1 MSSEKRSAKE
11 MVVRVNSVVRAVLN
25 LYRSEESVRQGRR
38 VTDNEVIMMMIER
51 TVPDLLERAE
61 VLREQ
66 SDQVKE
72 KR

>member
-11 MVVRVNSVVRAVLN
+11 MVRVNSVVRAVLN

>member
-1 MSSEKRSAKE
+1 